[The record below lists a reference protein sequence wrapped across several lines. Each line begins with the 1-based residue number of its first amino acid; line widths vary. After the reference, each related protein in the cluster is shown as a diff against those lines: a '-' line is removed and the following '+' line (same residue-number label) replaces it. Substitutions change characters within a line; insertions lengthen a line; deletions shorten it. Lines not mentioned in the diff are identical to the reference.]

1 MFPKREKQTPKFLF
15 SYVDI
20 SCSFDPL
27 VKMDLNWK
35 KFLYHYVQISKCNMR
50 YSVEKMSALYSK
62 ISSLSREI
70 FKMINSLVKGPFL
83 SEYLDTVKT

>member
-27 VKMDLNWK
+27 VKMDLN
-35 KFLYHYVQISKCNMR
+35 
-50 YSVEKMSALYSK
+50 
-62 ISSLSREI
+62 
-70 FKMINSLVKGPFL
+70 
-83 SEYLDTVKT
+83 